1 MVQSSVNSLNFA
13 ALKTKKIILKR
24 GKETSLLRG
33 HPWIF
38 SGAVE
43 QADDIKPGDWAEVFD
58 FKRQYLASGHVGNG
72 SILVR
77 VLSRTQ
83 ETPNDTFWKN
93 RLQSCFDIRKKLF
106 GDFSKTNAYRLV
118 HGEGDGLPG
127 LIIDIYA
134 DCAVIQSHSH
144 GMYHAQKEIAA
155 ALDDVY
161 QGSLKTIYAKSRA
174 SMHDPNADD
183 SFLKGETP
191 EITAL
196 ENGISFKVNWVAG
209 QKTGFFLDQ
218 RENRQLLAQYSAGKS
233 VLNTFCYTGGFSV
246 YALKAGATEVCSVD
260 ISEKAVALAAE
271 NAILN
276 GIKKNHSTVA
286 ADVPQYLKD
295 NKQAYDVVVL
305 DPPAFAKNLSKK
317 HQAVMGYKRLNQ
329 LGIQTV
335 KPGGLLFT
343 FSCSQV
349 IDDTLFANTVTA
361 AGIEAGRNA
370 RILHRLGQG
379 PDHPVNLFHP
389 EGHYLKG
396 LVLYIE
402 D

>member
-1 MVQSSVNSLNFA
+1 MNSLNFA

-38 SGAVE
+38 SGALE

-58 FKRQYLASGHVGNG
+58 FKGQYLASGHVGNG

-209 QKTGFFLDQ
+209 QKTG
-218 RENRQLLAQYSAGKS
+218 
-233 VLNTFCYTGGFSV
+233 
-246 YALKAGATEVCSVD
+246 
-260 ISEKAVALAAE
+260 
-271 NAILN
+271 
-276 GIKKNHSTVA
+276 
-286 ADVPQYLKD
+286 
-295 NKQAYDVVVL
+295 
-305 DPPAFAKNLSKK
+305 
-317 HQAVMGYKRLNQ
+317 
-329 LGIQTV
+329 
-335 KPGGLLFT
+335 
-343 FSCSQV
+343 
-349 IDDTLFANTVTA
+349 
-361 AGIEAGRNA
+361 
-370 RILHRLGQG
+370 
-379 PDHPVNLFHP
+379 
-389 EGHYLKG
+389 
-396 LVLYIE
+396 
-402 D
+402 